1 MSLAPHACL
10 IDDPYW
16 RSVSAHSNTTSD
28 EIMQSKSSLEG
39 LTAQMVSAFLSNHN
53 VAAGDV
59 PELIR
64 AVHHSVLT
72 ISQAG
77 DAVASGA
84 SSAKPAVPIKRSV
97 TNDYIVCLEDGMK
110 FKSLKRHLRTSY
122 GMTPDEYRTKW
133 ELPRDYPMVAPN
145 YAEHRSQLA
154 KKIGLGRQRSA
165 KRRKSV

>member
-1 MSLAPHACL
+1 M
-10 IDDPYW
+10 IDGLDW
-16 RSVSAHSNTTSD
+16 RSLGENSNTTSD

-53 VAAGDV
+53 VAASEV

-64 AVHHSVLT
+64 AVHQSVLT
-72 ISQAG
+72 ISQTGEA
-77 DAVASGA
+77 AVNGP

-97 TNDYIVCLEDGMK
+97 TSDYIVCLEDGMK

-122 GMTPDEYRTKW
+122 GMTPDEYRAKW
-133 ELPRDYPMVAPN
+133 DLPRDYPMVAPN

-154 KKIGLGRQRSA
+154 KKIGLGRQRAS
-165 KRRKSV
+165 KRRKTV